1 VPNSGVTCAPRS
13 KLAWLTGDPDFELLE
28 RWRGGDAAAGQELFA
43 RQFAGL
49 YRFFA
54 TKCDGDTDELVQ
66 ATLVACLKAKETFR
80 AESSFRGYLFTV
92 ARNELY
98 RYFRERQRTQA
109 LDFSLSSVADLATTP
124 GTRIARDQDHR
135 ILLDA
140 LRTLPVEQ
148 QTLLELYYW
157 EELDID
163 TLASIFEAP
172 PPTIRT
178 WLYRAR
184 QTLKTKIGNENAV
197 QEETLKRGAP

>member
-1 VPNSGVTCAPRS
+1 MDSGD
-13 KLAWLTGDPDFELLE
+13 LDFSLLE
-28 RWRGGDAAAGQELFA
+28 RWRGGDAAAGEQLFA
-43 RQFAGL
+43 RQFPGL

-92 ARNELY
+92 AKHELY
-98 RYFRERQRTQA
+98 RYFRERQRA
-109 LDFSLSSVADLATTP
+109 GAVDLAVSSVADLATTP
-124 GTRIARDQDHR
+124 GTRIARDQAHR
-135 ILLDA
+135 RLLDA

-157 EELDID
+157 EELEVAQ
-163 TLASIFEAP
+163 LAQIFDAP
-172 PPTIRT
+172 PATIRT

-184 QTLKTKIGNENAV
+184 QSLKEQLGDDVDAAV
-197 QEETLKRGAP
+197 KKARPEAGS

>member
-1 VPNSGVTCAPRS
+1 MA
-13 KLAWLTGDPDFELLE
+13 GDVDFELLE

-43 RQFAGL
+43 RQFSGL

-66 ATLVACLKAKETFR
+66 STLVACLKAKETFR

-92 ARNELY
+92 ARHELY
-98 RYFRERQRTQA
+98 RYFRERQRAGQHTDIGQ
-109 LDFSLSSVADLATTP
+109 SSVADLATTP
-124 GTRIARDQDHR
+124 GTRVARDQEHR
-135 ILLDA
+135 MLLDA
-140 LRTLPVEQ
+140 LRQLPLEQ

-157 EELDID
+157 EEVDVE
-163 TLASIFEAP
+163 TLSGIFEAP

-184 QTLKTKIGNENAV
+184 QTLKTRLGDDVDAAV
-197 QEETLKRGAP
+197 RRARVE